1 LKGTKQLV
9 YGVQNSLEKLL
20 NDSNDSNKNN
30 INTNNNIEK
39 MINDLKEK
47 FKYLEHNVYTQLKD
61 FKNEKN
67 EGIFIDYLYFKFN
80 KINIYLIFLKN

>member
-1 LKGTKQLV
+1 MKGTKQLV

-20 NDSNDSNKNN
+20 NDSNDSNKND

-80 KINIYLIFLKN
+80 KINIYFNFS